1 MNANFIIR
9 LATPDDAEQYMEVM
23 RQVADEPH
31 NGILRSRGD
40 ELRSVDEQRKVIEQR
55 MASDNSIFFVAEVN
69 GKIVGHV
76 SCGGGVVSATYHT
89 TGLGITILKEWRGKG
104 IGTALMQHIV
114 DWARANPVIKRV
126 ELEVFTTNPRAA
138 KLYERFGFE
147 AEGVKR
153 QVYFKDGE
161 FVDSVMMAIVFE
173 R

>member
-9 LATPDDAEQYMEVM
+9 LATPDDAAQYLEVV
-23 RQVADEPH
+23 RQVANEAH
-31 NGILRSRGD
+31 NGILLSPGEEIRT
-40 ELRSVDEQRKVIEQR
+40 VDEQRKVIEQR
-55 MASDNSIFFVAEVN
+55 MATDNSVFFVAEVN
-69 GKIVGHV
+69 GQIVGHV
-76 SCGGGVVSATYHT
+76 SCVGGAKVANRHT
-89 TGLGITILKEWRGKG
+89 TGLGITIVKEWRGKG
-104 IGTALMQHIV
+104 VGTALMQYII

-126 ELEVFTTNPRAA
+126 ELEVFTINPRAV